1 MSHLFRQQLQVS
13 ILVFPS
19 IPFLFQK
26 QKTKKGVEILAV
38 AVVRLFPTNIN
49 TFNSSPPQNQEDL
62 LQQLLAVGRFI
73 L

>member
-1 MSHLFRQQLQVS
+1 VSRPVFQQSQVS

-49 TFNSSPPQNQEDL
+49 TFNSSPPKNQEAF
-62 LQQLLAVGRFI
+62 LQQFLAVS
-73 L
+73 